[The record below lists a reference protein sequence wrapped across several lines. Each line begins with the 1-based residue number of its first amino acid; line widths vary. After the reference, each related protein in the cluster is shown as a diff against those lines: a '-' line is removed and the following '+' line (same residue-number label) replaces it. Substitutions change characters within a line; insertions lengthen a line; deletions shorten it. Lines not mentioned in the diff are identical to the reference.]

1 MSCTRRTVFE
11 DLTADIS
18 LNRLATAAYQLLMIG
33 CNTRESIYLVT
44 YLETTRR
51 SRAKIMRI
59 VEMENLRLDRL
70 GWVIGYLWGASSS
83 NGFSLMIKIDL
94 AARYMVILRPKR
106 LFHSIQL
113 PIHDQFNLAKQSRRH
128 YDHMPKVLIHTE
140 QPKVAPSEWGS
151 LGSS

>member
-70 GWVIGYLWGASSS
+70 G
-83 NGFSLMIKIDL
+83 
-94 AARYMVILRPKR
+94 
-106 LFHSIQL
+106 
-113 PIHDQFNLAKQSRRH
+113 
-128 YDHMPKVLIHTE
+128 
-140 QPKVAPSEWGS
+140 
-151 LGSS
+151 